1 MRSYFY
7 AGGIKNRYISSS
19 STSSNSSSTSTT
31 STDEIN
37 KYIRSLELQIA
48 TTQAQLN
55 QLLGI
60 NNKLTSLTSRVEI
73 LEGNEINI
81 FNINDPSG
89 RFSNVYNTTYI
100 NETFRSRTI
109 NFSDDINESQLSQYP
124 YVPTLNAI
132 LNIRNINNIPTL
144 SKVFIP
150 TSSATSSTS
159 AYTASLCNSYFT
171 KIPVVL
177 DTNQQQITTNYP
189 EVYSKFYIDSILPSI
204 KSEKDTSP
212 AQNNIYNTTYINSI
226 LTNLPDIKHRLIVDA
241 SGSNNVYSCYYI
253 NGLAIPNDI
262 LFNSD
267 THISTSTSSDTSE
280 KNVYDTY
287 YLDQWLH
294 PSSDSVVGKTSNEL
308 RLKYFPTS
316 QRGVELID
324 ENTNQYQQSFGA
336 NMEEII
342 LRPSANQ
349 LTIATASTTSAT
361 NNNENEIKLMSIN
374 KLPNSSPLLNSSTTT
389 SASTSNAILNIK
401 SLNIGD
407 GSNALYENYYSQE
420 LFDDFSDVRYVP
432 MVSALDL
439 INPTASTSY
448 TKKILFGMT
457 KGAVGSSIVSGGIEP
472 AYNFSVITNHTDI
485 YNSENTYLSFG
496 FNNPIPNN
504 SNVDNENILQIRP
517 GKVIC
522 NGDLTVYG
530 EEALSSNLTV
540 HGTTSL
546 SGALTAYDNATIS
559 KALTVYGETALSS
572 TLTVYDAT
580 TISAPL
586 TVYGDS
592 TLAGVNVA
600 GNLNVAGTTT
610 LSSDA
615 IVKGDLVVK
624 GLITQSSDRRL
635 KKDIRPLEDEV
646 DLISK
651 LNPVSFTMDEE
662 ERFGFIA
669 QDVENVEPKLVHKS
683 EDSEYLS
690 VNYIEIIPFLVKELQ
705 NQKKRI
711 TALEDENR
719 KLREVISELV
729 K

>member
-7 AGGIKNRYISSS
+7 AGGIKNRYLSS
-19 STSSNSSSTSTT
+19 STSSTSSANSSTSST

-55 QLLGI
+55 QVLGI
-60 NNKLTSLTSRVEI
+60 NNKLTALTSRVEL
-73 LEGNEINI
+73 LENNDINI
-81 FNINDPSG
+81 FNTNDATG

-100 NETFRSRTI
+100 NETFKSRTI

-132 LNIRNINNIPTL
+132 LNIRNINNIPAL

-150 TSSATSSTS
+150 TSSSTSSTS
-159 AYTASLCNSYFT
+159 AYAASLCNSYFT

-204 KSEKDTSP
+204 KSEKDITPSH
-212 AQNNIYNTTYINSI
+212 NNIYNTTYINSI
-226 LTNLPDIKHRLIVDA
+226 LTDIPNIKHRRINDS

-253 NGLAIPNDI
+253 NGLEIPASI
-262 LFNSD
+262 LFHTD
-267 THISTSTSSDTSE
+267 THISTSISSDTSE

-294 PSSDSVVGKTSNEL
+294 PSSDDVIGKTSNEL

-324 ENTNQYQQSFGA
+324 ETTNQYGQTFGT

-342 LRPSANQ
+342 LHPSSNQ
-349 LTIATASTTSAT
+349 LAINQSSSG
-361 NNNENEIKLMSIN
+361 NSDVKLMTIN
-374 KLPNSSPLLNSSTTT
+374 KLPNSSPLLNSSSTTSTTT
-389 SASTSNAILNIK
+389 QTSNGILNVK

-432 MVSALDL
+432 MISALDL
-439 INPTASTSY
+439 INPTTSSTY

-485 YNSENTYLSFG
+485 YNSENTYLSLG

-517 GKVIC
+517 GKIIC

-559 KALTVYGETALSS
+559 KALTVYGQTALSS

-600 GNLNVAGTTT
+600 GNLNVAGIATVST
-610 LSSDA
+610 DA
-615 IVKGDLVVK
+615 NVNGNLVVK

-635 KKDIRPLEDEV
+635 KENIKPLDDGV
-646 DLISK
+646 DVISK
-651 LNPVSFTMDEE
+651 LNPVSFTMDGE

-669 QDVENVEPKLVHKS
+669 QDVEKVEPKLIHKS
-683 EDSEYLS
+683 EDTGYLS
-690 VNYIEIIPFLVKELQ
+690 VNYIEMIPFLVKELQ

-719 KLREVISELV
+719 KLREEIAELM